1 MAQSQSLRRA
11 RPAPRQPL
19 LRRLFALALLSR
31 QRRALAR
38 LDAALLKD
46 IGLTQDEAA
55 EEARRAIWDVPA
67 HWRHPL

>member
-1 MAQSQSLRRA
+1 
-11 RPAPRQPL
+11 L